1 MGASLTAD
9 QSHLGCSLQPA
20 VPGAALNAAAGA
32 RICGDQSQDASGLPA
47 QAEGDAAVLQ
57 AGQRTCSQTAA
68 ATLLLCLQP
77 NDQVRDWMAACCRDD
92 RFKALTC

>member
-1 MGASLTAD
+1 MRALLTGK
-9 QSHLGCSLQPA
+9 SHLGCSLQPA

-32 RICGDQSQDASGLPA
+32 GICGDQSQNASSLPA

-68 ATLLLCLQP
+68 ATLLLCQQP
-77 NDQVRDWMAACCRDD
+77 TKQVRDRMAACCRDD
-92 RFKALTC
+92 RFKALT